1 MEKSYCERLL
11 EKNELVYALLCE
23 IFGQKCEQGEVNA
36 ENVSLYS
43 AVLEDAKYQVEYQK
57 KNIER
62 DKAEE
67 ANSAVAKNA

>member
-1 MEKSYCERLL
+1 MEKSYCEILL
-11 EKNELVYALLCE
+11 EKNELVYALLSE
-23 IFGQKCEQGEVNA
+23 IFLQKCKNGEINA
-36 ENVSLYS
+36 ENVGLYS